1 MSEPGRVTCRKQAS
15 TMQNLRLTRSLGL
28 AVALLAV
35 LGGCDRGRA
44 PIDDAQTH
52 QHAGIAVTVW
62 TDKTE
67 VFFEYPPMVAGA
79 AGEPWGIHLTRL
91 SDFKPV
97 TEGSL
102 TLRFRRQG
110 SQGYVVRSEAPAR
123 PGIFVPAPSL
133 PEPGVYRVIIEVD
146 SPQLTDRIDAGE
158 ITVYASEA
166 DVPHEDEA
174 GAGSAI
180 SFLKEQQ
187 WPIDFGVMKVERRAV
202 ARTIAVNGTIH
213 PAAGQMADVA
223 APVTGLLLAQS
234 NLRAP
239 AAGDPVRQGQTL
251 AVIAPA
257 AGDNSYAE
265 AKARVERLGR
275 EVDRLQRLFDAEA
288 IPERR
293 LIEARHDL
301 EVADAAFQAMG
312 GSLEDGY
319 NYPVR
324 APITGVVNVREMVP
338 GARVEAGDRLFT
350 IVDPSVV
357 WLRLNLPAR
366 DAAQADAI
374 QEVAFT
380 VEGSEE
386 TFRARRVVSVGSV
399 LDPDTRTLPV
409 TMAAGNSDRR
419 LKIGLFAEG
428 QAFVDGESEGL
439 AVPNEVIQH
448 EDGQPVAYVQTEGES
463 FERRPLVLGATDG
476 SYTLVKRGVEVGEY
490 VVTKGAYQVY
500 LASLST
506 SEIGD
511 HGHPH

>member
-1 MSEPGRVTCRKQAS
+1 
-15 TMQNLRLTRSLGL
+15 MQRLRRTS
-28 AVALLAV
+28 V
-35 LGGCDRGRA
+35 LGPTIVLLLVVLAACGRGGT
-44 PIDDAQTH
+44 PAQQEDGHT
-52 QHAGIAVTVW
+52 HAGIAVTIW

-67 VFFEYPPMVAGA
+67 VFFEYPPMIAGA
-79 AGEPWGIHLTRL
+79 ARVPWAIHLTRL
-91 SDFKPV
+91 GDFKPV

-102 TLRFRRQG
+102 TLRFRKEAG
-110 SQGYVVRSEAPAR
+110 QGYMVRSEAPTR

-133 PEPGVYRVIIEVD
+133 PEPGVYRVIIDVD
-146 SPQLTDRIDAGE
+146 GPQLTDRIDAGR

-166 DVPHEDEA
+166 EVPHDDAADA
-174 GAGSAI
+174 GNAI

-187 WPIDFGVMKVERRAV
+187 WPIAFGVARVDRRAV
-202 ARTIAVNGTIH
+202 ARTLVVHGTIH
-213 PAAGQMADVA
+213 PAAGQMAEVA
-223 APVTGLLLAQS
+223 APVSGLLLAEA
-234 NLRAP
+234 NLHAP
-239 AAGDPVRQGQTL
+239 AAGDPVRKGQTL

-257 AGDNSYAE
+257 AADNSYGE
-265 AKARVERLGR
+265 AKARVERLRR

-288 IPERR
+288 IPEQR
-293 LIEARHDL
+293 LIETRHDL

-324 APITGVVNVREMVP
+324 APITGVVNARPMVP

-350 IVDPSVV
+350 IVNPSVV

-374 QEVAFT
+374 KEVVFT
-380 VEGSEE
+380 VEGSEDA
-386 TFRARRVVSVGSV
+386 FRTRRVVSVGSV

-409 TMAAGNSDRR
+409 TLAVDNNNRR

-428 QAFVDGESEGL
+428 QAFVGGETEGL
-439 AVPNEVIQH
+439 ALPNDAIQH
-448 EDGQPVAYVQTEGES
+448 EDGQPVTYVQTEGES

-476 SYTLVKRGVEVGEY
+476 RYTLVERGLEAGEY
-490 VVTKGAYQVY
+490 VVTQGAYQVY
-500 LASLST
+500 LASLNT